1 MKQRSEEWFEIRK
14 NRLTASDF
22 ASACGW
28 NKYKSRQKL
37 WQQKTGKVEPEP
49 MNADMQRGVDL
60 EQSGIDVLEVETG
73 LKVNEIGFKIHDK
86 YDWLGASPDGII
98 GKQYV
103 VEIKSPR
110 VIHKTVPDHYMPQIQ
125 GQMEICDVEQC
136 YFVSIN
142 EYGHNIIL
150 VNRDK
155 KYWDSMFPL
164 LEEFWEY
171 IKTDTKP
178 PIRRKK

>member
-1 MKQRSEEWFEIRK
+1 MKQRSEEWFAVRK

-22 ASACGW
+22 AAACGW
-28 NKYKSRQKL
+28 NKFKSRQKL
-37 WQQKTGKVEPEP
+37 WEEKTGKKPPDEINV
-49 MNADMQRGVDL
+49 DMQRGIDL

-73 LKVNEIGFKIHDK
+73 LIVNEIGFKIHNN

-98 GKQYV
+98 DNKFV

-110 VIHKTVPDHYMPQIQ
+110 VVHKVIPEYYMPQIQ
-125 GQMEICDVEQC
+125 GQMEICNIDKC

-142 EYGHNIIL
+142 EDGHNIII
-150 VNRDK
+150 VDRDNDYWNR
-155 KYWDSMFPL
+155 MFLL
-164 LEEFWEY
+164 LEEFWNY

-178 PIRRKK
+178 PYRRKK

>member
-73 LKVNEIGFKIHDK
+73 LIVNEIGFKIHDK

>member
-1 MKQRSEEWFEIRK
+1 
-14 NRLTASDF
+14 
-22 ASACGW
+22 
-28 NKYKSRQKL
+28 
-37 WQQKTGKVEPEP
+37 
-49 MNADMQRGVDL
+49 
-60 EQSGIDVLEVETG
+60 
-73 LKVNEIGFKIHDK
+73 
-86 YDWLGASPDGII
+86 
-98 GKQYV
+98 
-103 VEIKSPR
+103 
-110 VIHKTVPDHYMPQIQ
+110 MPQIQ

-142 EYGHNIIL
+142 EDGHNIIL

-155 KYWDSMFPL
+155 KYWDTMFPL